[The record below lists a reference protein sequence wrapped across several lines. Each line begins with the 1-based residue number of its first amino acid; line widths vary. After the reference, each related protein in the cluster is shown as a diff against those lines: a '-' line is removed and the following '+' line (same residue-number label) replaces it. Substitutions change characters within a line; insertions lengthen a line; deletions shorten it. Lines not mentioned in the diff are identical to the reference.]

1 MNAQSSSAYTPLTD
15 EQIKQKAQT
24 RYDGTYGQQKL
35 SAQQQYESNDQALA
49 QQLAGLDADYQ
60 KQLEQSA
67 KNFEGTYRAAD
78 RQMLGRG
85 MQRSS
90 YGSATLA
97 NINLEGAKAQQAIR
111 DNQAAQAANI
121 GEKRALLNQQ
131 LNATLAQ
138 LDAARQSDELAYMDE
153 LEAREYDRLMNDT
166 QYRNQLAM
174 QLYEY
179 QFQKEQA
186 DLEQQRW
193 QAEYDAAYGGGDGGY
208 SGGGGYYP
216 STKKETDEDINDALG
231 GGKTSATTNSLI
243 PSILSGSTAVNSSV
257 YNAVNTLAS
266 TAAKN
271 KANNSLYD
279 SINKKQGSLYST
291 SSGSLK
297 K

>member
-1 MNAQSSSAYTPLTD
+1 MATTLDKLLEQMNAQSSSAYTPLTD

-49 QQLAGLDADYQ
+49 QQLAGLDADYK

-186 DLEQQRW
+186 DQEQKNW
-193 QAEYDAAYGGGDGGY
+193 QAQFDAQYGGGDSGGY
-208 SGGGGYYP
+208 GYGGGG
-216 STKKETDEDINDALG
+216 G
-231 GGKTSATTNSLI
+231 GGDDSSAQDDYYKKLLELMGRNSAGTQEKDSKVR
-243 PSILSGSTAVNSSV
+243 PNQTSTAVK
-257 YNAVNTLAS
+257 Y
-266 TAAKN
+266 
-271 KANNSLYD
+271 
-279 SINKKQGSLYST
+279 
-291 SSGSLK
+291 
-297 K
+297 